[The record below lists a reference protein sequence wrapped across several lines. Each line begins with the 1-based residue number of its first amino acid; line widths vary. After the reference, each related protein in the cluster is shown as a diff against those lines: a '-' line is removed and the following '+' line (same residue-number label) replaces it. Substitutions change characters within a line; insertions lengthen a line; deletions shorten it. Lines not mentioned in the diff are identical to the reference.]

1 MYAMNMGFYKT
12 LKGKFLMNN
21 PFSLTFGMKPKEYIE
36 RLDTFSSITA
46 VISSEDP
53 ENRCFI
59 ITGARAS
66 GKTVFLTEV
75 GDYYKNEKNWIVIDL
90 NPERDMLESL
100 ASKIYDA
107 SNLKH
112 LFLKG
117 EFSFSFQ
124 GFTFSLRGETPISDV
139 ETLLNKMVEKLMKKG
154 IRILVT
160 IDEATNSSYMK
171 TFAHTF
177 QGFLR
182 SKFDVFLLMS
192 GLYQN
197 VQDIQNQ
204 QTLTF
209 LYRSKKI
216 PLPSLSLVAIATS
229 YENILNLDHLE
240 AVKAAK
246 MTNGYA
252 FAYQALDH
260 LLYESVARKVSVK
273 LLQEY
278 DLCLSQFVYEKIYGK
293 LSPKAITFLNAIT
306 KWNTPVEIEKNLSI
320 SHSEYS
326 VYRKTLIDRGILYAS
341 KRGRIDFALPRFANF
356 LEKMKEFYD

>member
-1 MYAMNMGFYKT
+1 MR
-12 LKGKFLMNN
+12 N
-21 PFSLTFGMKPKEYIE
+21 PYSLTFGMEPKEYIK
-36 RLDTFSSITA
+36 RPDVFSTITTT
-46 VISSEDP
+46 ISNEDP
-53 ENRCFI
+53 DNRCFI
-59 ITGARAS
+59 ITGVRGS
-66 GKTVFLTEV
+66 GKTVFLSEV
-75 GDYYKNEKNWIVIDL
+75 SDYYKNEKNWIVIDL

-154 IRILVT
+154 IRILIT
-160 IDEATNSSYMK
+160 IDEVTNSSYMRV
-171 TFAHTF
+171 FAHTF

-182 SKFDVFLLMS
+182 SKFDVFLLMT

-204 QTLTF
+204 KTLTF

-216 PLPSLSLVAIATS
+216 PLPSLSLVAIAAS
-229 YENILNLDHLE
+229 YESILNLDHLE
-240 AVKAAK
+240 AIKAAK

-252 FAYQALDH
+252 FAYQALGH
-260 LLYESVARKVSVK
+260 LLYESVARKVAGK

-278 DLCLSQFVYEKIYGK
+278 DLYLSQFVYEKIYGE
-293 LSPKAITFLNAIT
+293 LSPKAITFLNAVT
-306 KWNTPVEIEKNLSI
+306 KWNAPAEIEKNLSI

-326 VYRKTLIDRGILYAS
+326 VYRKTLIDKGILYAS
-341 KRGRIDFALPRFANF
+341 RRGEIDFSLPRFANF
-356 LEKMKEFYD
+356 LDTMREFYD